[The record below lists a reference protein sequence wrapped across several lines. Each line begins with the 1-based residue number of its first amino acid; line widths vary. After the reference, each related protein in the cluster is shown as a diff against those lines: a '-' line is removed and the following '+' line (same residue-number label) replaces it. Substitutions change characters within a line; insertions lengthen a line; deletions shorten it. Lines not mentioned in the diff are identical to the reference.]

1 MKLSRF
7 AEFILENEFYN
18 DSLNPLIWKG
28 EELDQ
33 MIRTK
38 LLHIAQDFYED
49 LDVDIPIL
57 DIQLTGSLANYN
69 WTKYSDLDV
78 HVIMDLSKVNADV
91 ELVKK
96 AMDGVRVQWNLRHP
110 VVIRGHDVELYAQ
123 DINQLHLAS
132 GLYSLQKGDWLRKPV
147 FNPPSVDPQDVYR
160 KVQAYGV
167 QIEDL
172 KQRLLKADPDESKE
186 ILDEA
191 SVLKKKLSRA
201 RDEKLAHKGGE
212 FSVENLVF
220 KQMRNNGMFGDLIDI
235 KSNAYSRMYS
245 EPYNQKIEN
254 DNETTEV

>member
-1 MKLSRF
+1 MKISRF
-7 AEFILENEFYN
+7 AEFLLENEFYN
-18 DSLNPLIWKG
+18 ESLNPLFWKG
-28 EELDQ
+28 EEFDP
-33 MIRTK
+33 MVRTK
-38 LLHIAQDFYED
+38 LLLIAQDFYED
-49 LDVDIPIL
+49 LDVDIPVL

-78 HVIMDLSKVNADV
+78 HVIMDLSEVNEDTD
-91 ELVKK
+91 LVKK
-96 AMDGVRVQWNLRHP
+96 ALDGLRVQWNLRHP

-132 GLYSLQKGDWLRKPV
+132 GLYSLLKGEWLRKPE

-167 QIEDL
+167 QIENL
-172 KQRLLKADPDESKE
+172 QRQLQTATPDEAKDVLE
-186 ILDEA
+186 QA

-235 KSNAYSRMYS
+235 KSEAYSRMYS
-245 EPYNQKIEN
+245 EPYAQKIK
-254 DNETTEV
+254 NEDEAAEI

>member
-1 MKLSRF
+1 MRLARF
-7 AEFILENEFYN
+7 SEFITEGEFYN
-18 DSLNPLIWKG
+18 DSLNPLFWK
-28 EELDQ
+28 EEEFDP

-38 LLHIAQDFYED
+38 LLQIAQDFYED
-49 LDVDIPIL
+49 LDVNIPIL

-78 HVIMDLSKVNADV
+78 HVIMDLSEVNEDV

-96 AMDGVRVQWNLRHP
+96 AMDGLRFQWNQRHP

-123 DINQLHLAS
+123 DINQIHLAS
-132 GLYSLQKGDWLRKPV
+132 GLYSLLKGEWLRKPE
-147 FNPPSVDPQDVYR
+147 FNPPSVDPQDVHR

-172 KQRLLKADPDESKE
+172 KSRLAEADPREANG
-186 ILDEA
+186 ILEEA
-191 SVLKKKLSRA
+191 SVLKKKISRA

-220 KQMRNNGMFGDLIDI
+220 KQMRNNGMFGDLINI
-235 KSNAYSRMYS
+235 KSEAYSRMYS
-245 EPYNQKIEN
+245 EPHDQKIE
-254 DNETTEV
+254 DDDEDTEV